1 MPSIE
6 GTLRALRDVQGVY
19 GSFVIAGTGALVAR
33 DLPAVFDGDLF
44 AEVGPRITRLYE
56 TFLSGGEELDACVMR
71 YSEHKIYLKKMTWGL
86 IGIISGVSVNMPAL
100 RMVVN
105 LVVRRIDP
113 EVAGSLRPPPA
124 MAQPAASGPEF
135 FPSRSMVSPVPPSR
149 QPPERVEGPAASTVQ
164 PQDGRDSSPPAS
176 DGHVRMYR
184 GRRVTDE

>member
-86 IGIISGVSVNMPAL
+86 IGIISGVGVNMPAL
-100 RMVVN
+100 RMVAN

-113 EVAGSLRPPPA
+113 EVASSLRPPPA
-124 MAQPAASGPEF
+124 IAQPAAVATEF
-135 FPSRSMVSPVPPSR
+135 FPSRAMSSSPPLR
-149 QPPERVEGPAASTVQ
+149 QPSERVEGPVEPTVLA
-164 PQDGRDSSPPAS
+164 QDGRDSSPPTD

-184 GRRVTDE
+184 GRRVVDE